1 MEKDSAIQCEN
12 KKFKKG
18 EEKSTFEIVGGGKKS
33 TSWYYINPDRRT
45 SQRTQSVA
53 VFNVLRTE
61 LIYTHESLFYSHSI
75 VKSLSFSHCSIVCL
89 CLMIFFSWI
98 TVQGIYTLT
107 SLNLTSIK
115 KLKNLFD
122 QNIKTELIKK
132 K

>member
-12 KKFKKG
+12 KEFKKG

-45 SQRTQSVA
+45 SQMTQSVA

-75 VKSLSFSHCSIVCL
+75 V
-89 CLMIFFSWI
+89 
-98 TVQGIYTLT
+98 
-107 SLNLTSIK
+107 
-115 KLKNLFD
+115 
-122 QNIKTELIKK
+122 
-132 K
+132 